1 MGVGIFSDC
10 IFFLKVNSLSLKEKK
25 KLKNSITLNGGEVSF
40 VLNNKCTHAVVS
52 NPDILNSSQQK
63 KIEKYLISLV
73 DPDFIWKSVQEE
85 RPDILVDRLDDN
97 KTLEITGDGNQDC
110 KKNQFQERRQKLST
124 KETLH
129 SNLEEDMEFE
139 DNEND
144 NIPEDTEV
152 AKYCCFKKDK
162 EYAIVELL
170 CLSKQGPFPFRI
182 STVCGSSNTSQ
193 KELTFHL
200 VDTAEKACEKYEHRI
215 NDMKNKGFTQINKI
229 PLQAENLAS
238 KALQK
243 VLLGEA
249 INIAELSPEVAGLVE
264 SMWVDAVGHLDAI
277 LSCPVE
283 NISLNDLSK
292 AEGILR
298 QVRNALVKKDREE
311 DISRMMQEFY
321 RCLPHKEKRPNN
333 INMKFLTVKQ
343 DLCQVIRDM
352 INVCETSL
360 SQNTPSSTAKY
371 QALRCRIEYVDP
383 NSEEF
388 HQVKKDILDHN
399 HSNREFN
406 ILRVLRVGRMSEAN
420 NFKSDVGNV
429 RPLLHASSPCNFV
442 GILSRGLMM
451 PKIIVEEFGGERTDI
466 GNLGSGIYFSDSIS
480 TSIKYSQP
488 SDTTGSRLLVICDVA
503 LGKCKDVFH
512 RNYTITEAPNG
523 FDSVHGVQQK
533 EGVKSDFTD
542 DEYVVYDVSQV
553 RMRYVVQFSTD
564 GDYVDLQKESLYIS
578 IDQAPDH
585 CKSLPEASE
594 DASLEELPEQQVM
607 KGGLKGSDGQQIPL
621 ESIHVKARLMDL
633 AAQVVIFQTYKNNS
647 TFPIEA
653 KYVFPLD
660 STAAVCGFEAFI
672 NGKHIIGEVKEK
684 QKAHQEYRT
693 AISEGHGA
701 YLMDQDAPDIFT
713 VSVGNL
719 PSKATVVIKI
729 TYVMELSHKYDCIE
743 FSIPGNVAEWQQDK
757 ALKENTQDTVAKV
770 GIGSDMTPGGSFCL
784 DMSIEMPRKID
795 SISSYTHEIKIK
807 RTECKAVVQTKEAS
821 SFNDQGFIMVISLE
835 NFYIPRMWVEK
846 HPDQDSEACM
856 LIFQPDIPYNYDD
869 VFLTIC
875 LDCSN
880 SMESCFQSAKQVAL
894 LALRSLSY
902 RYVNVV
908 LFGSSSKEFYV
919 FPKLNL
925 GEDMETFIKKAKPT
939 MGSTEF
945 WKVLQCLSLLK
956 PKMGPQKIFLISDG
970 HVQNEHL
977 VFQILSK
984 HKKDIQLFTAGVGTT
999 ANKHMLRCFA
1009 QYGSGT
1015 FEYFADKSKS
1025 RWKDQ
1030 MEKQSNR
1037 LNSSACTAVSVKWR
1051 QFNENPSELLQAPA
1065 NIQAIF
1071 STDSLF
1077 VYGFVPYCT
1086 QATLKALVDNEELE
1100 NMVSTTELQ
1109 KTTGTM
1115 LHTLTARALV
1125 KDYEDGILFEKENEN
1140 EMKKQ
1145 EMKSS
1150 IIQLSIEYSIV
1161 TQFTSFVAVEKR
1173 SAEEDIDI
1181 EPNVLEII
1189 SAENVDILPYM
1200 DWSSTADK
1208 EEDVVSDDLSEAL
1221 STPLAYEEACC
1232 DDVAEI
1238 MHGGEVSEALS
1249 TTVTTGQSQIS
1260 VPDESV
1266 YSANFLRRDTH
1277 KRRVK
1282 LLCKELRKPVRSEE
1296 EEEQEGFFNEESASA
1311 SFEGLELFVEKS
1323 PEVRTK
1329 TWKGTSYSLALEK
1342 QHSFQ
1347 FGKPGVFSDQGFLGQ
1362 GFLGQGFSMPQGPPG
1377 TSGVGLGQLGSS
1389 PSVDSLSFKK
1399 VGSHSESY
1407 KPTAD
1412 VSAPSMAPCYMP
1424 MSPQAAAAFGGDS
1437 SYSALD
1443 TSRILSAPRTPQGF
1457 SDKRPTFSALNLSTR
1472 NLMTG
1477 SVVSPS
1483 VPPQMPIAAPRK
1495 PMFGFGVSD
1504 KSSAMD
1510 IEQQPESALSFPE
1523 LLQTRAQIA
1532 ARVSSLPFGSAAPIP
1547 SLPSYQSGFL
1557 PPPRPM
1563 TGQRSSSLF
1572 GSITALAD
1580 IPRLPGSQIGV
1591 PPPPPPMVRGS
1602 SRRFG
1607 SAAQI
1612 QRLPSFQIGVPPLP
1626 PPPAG
1631 GSSSLFDAPYLKS
1644 KFIGS
1649 LPVVPPPPPPE
1660 AGGSSSLF
1668 DAPYLKSKFIG
1679 SLPVVPPPPPPEA
1692 GGSSS
1697 LFDAPYLKS
1706 KKPSFQHLFSPSSP
1720 PPVQSSHGYK
1730 LASIEIRTIDDLA
1743 EIPAALPPMISETK
1757 PEEFLSARF
1766 LKKTRIQAARPSW
1779 SSLSSLQSQEGFWLL
1794 NQELGTLLKIN
1805 VTYFTT
1811 DFLVKKGI
1819 TSLGARGIDS
1829 VQKLIATLL
1838 VLQIIRAHN
1847 ILHKI
1852 KFKTLMKLDP
1862 SIPTSSLYP
1871 GIEKAIEWVVKSDR
1885 QYPGICMRLG
1895 LGKDWDQATRQL
1907 LGLDPIST
1915 TSDLYSVSEFLFL
1928 P

>member
-73 DPDFIWKSVQEE
+73 NPDFIWKSVQEE
-85 RPDILVDRLDDN
+85 RLGVLEERLDDN
-97 KTLEITGDGNQDC
+97 KTLEIIADGNQDC
-110 KKNQFQERRQKLST
+110 KKNQFQERRQKLNT

-139 DNEND
+139 DSEND
-144 NIPEDTEV
+144 SIPEDTEV

-170 CLSKQGPFPFRI
+170 CFSKHGPFPFRI
-182 STVCGSSNTSQ
+182 STVCGFPNTSQ

-229 PLQAENLAS
+229 PLHAENLAS

-249 INIAELSPEVAGLVE
+249 INITELSPEVAGLVE

-277 LSCPVE
+277 LLCPVE

-292 AEGILR
+292 AEGILC

-311 DISRMMQEFY
+311 DISQMMQEFY
-321 RCLPHKEKRPNN
+321 RCIPHKEKRQNN

-360 SQNTPSSTAKY
+360 SRNTPSSTAKY
-371 QALRCRIEYVDP
+371 QALRCRIEHVDP

-388 HQVKKDILDHN
+388 HQVKQDILDHN

-406 ILRVLRVGRMSEAN
+406 ILRVFRVGRMSEAN
-420 NFKSDVGNV
+420 NFKSDIGNV

-442 GILSRGLMM
+442 GIFSRGLMM

-480 TSIKYSQP
+480 TSVKYSQP

-503 LGKCKDVFH
+503 LGKCTDVFH

-542 DEYVVYDVSQV
+542 DEYVVYDVNQV
-553 RMRYVVQFSTD
+553 QMRYVVQFSTD

-594 DASLEELPEQQVM
+594 DVSVDDLPEQQVT

-701 YLMDQDAPDIFT
+701 YLMDQDAPDVFT

-729 TYVMELSHKYDCIE
+729 TYVMELSYKYECIE
-743 FSIPGNVAEWQQDK
+743 FLIPGNVAEWQQDK
-757 ALKENTQDTVAKV
+757 ALKENTQDTVTKV
-770 GIGSDMTPGGSFCL
+770 GIGSDKTPGGSFCL

-795 SISSYTHEIKIK
+795 NISSYTHEIKIK

-835 NFYIPRMWVEK
+835 NSYIPRMWVEK

-856 LIFQPDIPYNYDD
+856 LIFQPDIPYNSDD

-880 SMESCFQSAKQVAL
+880 SMASCFQSAKQVAL
-894 LALRSLSY
+894 LALRSLSC

-945 WKVLQCLSLLK
+945 WKVLQCLCLLK
-956 PKMGPQKIFLISDG
+956 PKKGLQKVFLISDG

-984 HKKDIQLFTAGVGTT
+984 HKKDIQLFTGGVGTT

-1025 RWKDQ
+1025 RWQDQ

-1071 STDSLF
+1071 SNDSLF

-1125 KDYEDGILFEKENEN
+1125 KDYEDGILQEKENEN

-1189 SAENVDILPYM
+1189 SAEDVDILPYM
-1200 DWSSTADK
+1200 DWSSTAYK
-1208 EEDVVSDDLSEAL
+1208 EEDAVSLGSRSLGSCRDDDGDDDDDEDMGFAL
-1221 STPLAYEEACC
+1221 F
-1232 DDVAEI
+1232 DD
-1238 MHGGEVSEALS
+1238 VSEALS
-1249 TTVTTGQSQIS
+1249 TTLKPGQSQVS

-1266 YSANFLRRDTH
+1266 YSANVASPDNLELVKH
-1277 KRRVK
+1277 KKKRRMKRVLAGISDGDLCWMK
-1282 LLCKELRKPVRSEE
+1282 DEGLHLETSLQMLLELRSPQRAPIGALFEE
-1296 EEEQEGFFNEESASA
+1296 EPISENGLAQKTSAKSTSQTLPESTSA
-1311 SFEGLELFVEKS
+1311 PFEGHGLFIQKPPGVKAAPPIGSIYAQAPDE
-1323 PEVRTK
+1323 
-1329 TWKGTSYSLALEK
+1329 
-1342 QHSFQ
+1342 QHSFP
-1347 FGKPGVFSDQGFLGQ
+1347 FGIAGLFSGQSILGSPGMS
-1362 GFLGQGFSMPQGPPG
+1362 GP
-1377 TSGVGLGQLGSS
+1377 GLGHLQSS
-1389 PSVDSLSFKK
+1389 PSADSLSFKK
-1399 VGSHSESY
+1399 IGTRAESY
-1407 KPTAD
+1407 KTATD
-1412 VSAPSMAPCYMP
+1412 FSARSWAPSYMP
-1424 MSPQAAAAFGGDS
+1424 ISPQAAVGFGGVS
-1437 SYSALD
+1437 RYSALD
-1443 TSRILSAPRTPQGF
+1443 SLPTSSAPPIPQGF
-1457 SDKRPTFSALNLSTR
+1457 SI
-1472 NLMTG
+1472 
-1477 SVVSPS
+1477 
-1483 VPPQMPIAAPRK
+1483 PIAAPRK
-1495 PMFGFGVSD
+1495 QMFGFGVSD
-1504 KSSAMD
+1504 KSSSMD
-1510 IEQQPESALSFPE
+1510 IVQQKEIAQSFPE
-1523 LLQTRAQIA
+1523 LHQTPKGLHAPLHMCQKRKTARQAATLHQRPVDLETEDPQI
-1532 ARVSSLPFGSAAPIP
+1532 L
-1547 SLPSYQSGFL
+1547 
-1557 PPPRPM
+1557 
-1563 TGQRSSSLF
+1563 TEQRSSSLF
-1572 GSITALAD
+1572 GSTAAHAE
-1580 IPRLPGSQIGV
+1580 IPRLPGFQVGILPPALPMARGRSTLFDKSYLMVDLPSYLHRV
-1591 PPPPPPMVRGS
+1591 PPPPPPVVG
-1602 SRRFG
+1602 G
-1607 SAAQI
+1607 I
-1612 QRLPSFQIGVPPLP
+1612 PTPILPSFQSFP
-1626 PPPAG
+1626 PPPPPMAG
-1631 GSSSLFDAPYLKS
+1631 GSSSLFGSAAPIPRFTS
-1644 KFIGS
+1644 SQSGF
-1649 LPVVPPPPPPE
+1649 PPPPPPMRS
-1660 AGGSSSLF
+1660 ALGYKQAS
-1668 DAPYLKSKFIG
+1668 I
-1679 SLPVVPPPPPPEA
+1679 VVRTIEDHDEFPPPLPTMIR
-1692 GGSSS
+1692 
-1697 LFDAPYLKS
+1697 KS
-1706 KKPSFQHLFSPSSP
+1706 RRFA
-1720 PPVQSSHGYK
+1720 QSNQ
-1730 LASIEIRTIDDLA
+1730 
-1743 EIPAALPPMISETK
+1743 MQISETERED
-1757 PEEFLSARF
+1757 PFFARF
-1766 LKKTRIQAARPSW
+1766 LKKTRIEAARPSW
-1779 SSLSSLQSQEGFWLL
+1779 LSLSSLQSQEGFWLL

-1805 VTYFTT
+1805 VSYFTT

-1829 VQKLIATLL
+1829 IQKLIATLL
-1838 VLQIIRAHN
+1838 VLQIIRAQN
-1847 ILHKI
+1847 ILRKI

-1907 LGLDPIST
+1907 LGLDPVST

>member
-1208 EEDVVSDDLSEAL
+1208 EEDVVS
-1221 STPLAYEEACC
+1221 
-1232 DDVAEI
+1232 
-1238 MHGGEVSEALS
+1238 
-1249 TTVTTGQSQIS
+1249 
-1260 VPDESV
+1260 
-1266 YSANFLRRDTH
+1266 
-1277 KRRVK
+1277 
-1282 LLCKELRKPVRSEE
+1282 
-1296 EEEQEGFFNEESASA
+1296 
-1311 SFEGLELFVEKS
+1311 
-1323 PEVRTK
+1323 
-1329 TWKGTSYSLALEK
+1329 
-1342 QHSFQ
+1342 
-1347 FGKPGVFSDQGFLGQ
+1347 
-1362 GFLGQGFSMPQGPPG
+1362 MPQGPPG

-1766 LKKTRIQAARPSW
+1766 LKKTERKSRKCLELNVSQRIQAARPSW

>member
-73 DPDFIWKSVQEE
+73 NPDFIWKSVQEE
-85 RPDILVDRLDDN
+85 RLGVLEERLDDN
-97 KTLEITGDGNQDC
+97 KTLEIIGDGKQDC
-110 KKNQFQERRQKLST
+110 KKNQFQERRQKLNT
-124 KETLH
+124 KDTLH
-129 SNLEEDMEFE
+129 SDLEEDMEIE
-139 DNEND
+139 DSEND
-144 NIPEDTEV
+144 SIPDDTEV

-170 CLSKQGPFPFRI
+170 CFSKQDPFPFRI
-182 STVCGSSNTSQ
+182 STVCGFPNTSQ

-200 VDTAEKACEKYEHRI
+200 VDTTKKACEKYEHYI
-215 NDMKNKGFTQINKI
+215 NDMKNKGFTQIDEI
-229 PLQAENLAS
+229 PSHAENLAS

-249 INIAELSPEVAGLVE
+249 INITELSPEVAGLVE

-277 LSCPVE
+277 LLCPVE

-292 AEGILR
+292 AEGILC

-311 DISRMMQEFY
+311 DISQMMQEFY
-321 RCLPHKEKRPNN
+321 RCIPHKEKRQNN

-360 SQNTPSSTAKY
+360 SRNTPSSTAKY
-371 QALRCRIEYVDP
+371 QALRCRIEHVDP

-388 HQVKKDILDHN
+388 HQVKQDILDHN

-406 ILRVLRVGRMSEAN
+406 ILRVFRVGRMSEAN
-420 NFKSDVGNV
+420 NFKSDIGNV

-442 GILSRGLMM
+442 GIFSRGLMM

-480 TSIKYSQP
+480 TSVKYSQP

-503 LGKCKDVFH
+503 LGKCTDVFH

-542 DEYVVYDVSQV
+542 DEYVVYDVNQV
-553 RMRYVVQFSTD
+553 QMRYVVQFSTD

-578 IDQAPDH
+578 IDQALDH

-594 DASLEELPEQQVM
+594 DVSVDDLPEQQVT

-701 YLMDQDAPDIFT
+701 YLMDQDAPDVFT

-729 TYVMELSHKYDCIE
+729 TYVMELSYKYDSIE

-757 ALKENTQDTVAKV
+757 ALKENTQDTVTKV
-770 GIGSDMTPGGSFCL
+770 GIGSDKTPGGSFCL

-795 SISSYTHEIKIK
+795 NISSYTHEIKIK

-821 SFNDQGFIMVISLE
+821 SFDDQGFIMVISLE
-835 NFYIPRMWVEK
+835 NSYIPRMWVER

-856 LIFQPDIPYNYDD
+856 LIFQPDIPYNCDD

-880 SMESCFQSAKQVAL
+880 SMASCFQSAKQVAL
-894 LALRSLSY
+894 LALRSLSC

-908 LFGSSSKEFYV
+908 LFGSSSKEFYM

-939 MGSTEF
+939 MGGTEF
-945 WKVLQCLSLLK
+945 WKVLQCLCLLK
-956 PKMGPQKIFLISDG
+956 PKKGLQKVFLISDG

-984 HKKDIQLFTAGVGTT
+984 HKNDIQLFTGGVGTT

-1071 STDSLF
+1071 SNDSLF

-1125 KDYEDGILFEKENEN
+1125 KDYEDGILLEKENEN

-1189 SAENVDILPYM
+1189 SAEDVDILPYM
-1200 DWSSTADK
+1200 DWSSTAYK
-1208 EEDVVSDDLSEAL
+1208 EEDVVSLDSRSLDSCQDDEENDMGFGLFLGSRSFGSCQDEEEENDMGFGLFDGVSEAL
-1221 STPLAYEEACC
+1221 AIPIAYEEA
-1232 DDVAEI
+1232 E
-1238 MHGGEVSEALS
+1238 MSEGEKVYEALPM
-1249 TTVTTGQSQIS
+1249 TLKPEQSQVS
-1260 VPDESV
+1260 VPDESE
-1266 YSANFLRRDTH
+1266 YSANVASPDILKLVTRRK
-1277 KRRVK
+1277 KRRTKMRAEVSSPQRAPK
-1282 LLCKELRKPVRSEE
+1282 GALFEE
-1296 EEEQEGFFNEESASA
+1296 ASIADNGLAQKTSA
-1311 SFEGLELFVEKS
+1311 KS
-1323 PEVRTK
+1323 
-1329 TWKGTSYSLALEK
+1329 TSQTS
-1342 QHSFQ
+1342 
-1347 FGKPGVFSDQGFLGQ
+1347 PGSPGMSKSRLGRLQ
-1362 GFLGQGFSMPQGPPG
+1362 
-1377 TSGVGLGQLGSS
+1377 SS
-1389 PSVDSLSFKK
+1389 PSADSLSFKK
-1399 VGSHSESY
+1399 IGTHAESY
-1407 KPTAD
+1407 KTATD
-1412 VSAPSMAPCYMP
+1412 FSARIWAPSYMP
-1424 MSPQAAAAFGGDS
+1424 VSPQAAAGFGGVS
-1437 SYSALD
+1437 SSPALD
-1443 TSRILSAPRTPQGF
+1443 SLPTLSAPRNLQGF
-1457 SDKRPTFSALNLSTR
+1457 SI
-1472 NLMTG
+1472 
-1477 SVVSPS
+1477 
-1483 VPPQMPIAAPRK
+1483 PIAAPRK
-1495 PMFGFGVSD
+1495 HMFGFGVSD
-1504 KSSAMD
+1504 KSSSMD
-1510 IEQQPESALSFPE
+1510 IVQQKESAQSFLEDLHAPLHMTEQRSSSLFGSTAAHADIPRLPGFQIGILPPAPPMVGGIPTPILPSFPPPPPPM
-1523 LLQTRAQIA
+1523 AGGS
-1532 ARVSSLPFGSAAPIP
+1532 SSLFGSAAPIP
-1547 SLPSYQSGFL
+1547 SFTSSQSGF
-1557 PPPRPM
+1557 
-1563 TGQRSSSLF
+1563 
-1572 GSITALAD
+1572 
-1580 IPRLPGSQIGV
+1580 
-1591 PPPPPPMVRGS
+1591 PPPPPPM
-1602 SRRFG
+1602 
-1607 SAAQI
+1607 
-1612 QRLPSFQIGVPPLP
+1612 
-1626 PPPAG
+1626 AG
-1631 GSSSLFDAPYLKS
+1631 GSSSLF
-1644 KFIGS
+1644 GS
-1649 LPVVPPPPPPE
+1649 AASIPSFTCSRSSLPPPPPPMRS
-1660 AGGSSSLF
+1660 AL
-1668 DAPYLKSKFIG
+1668 
-1679 SLPVVPPPPPPEA
+1679 
-1692 GGSSS
+1692 
-1697 LFDAPYLKS
+1697 
-1706 KKPSFQHLFSPSSP
+1706 
-1720 PPVQSSHGYK
+1720 GYK
-1730 LASIEIRTIDDLA
+1730 QASIVFRTIDDHDDF
-1743 EIPAALPPMISETK
+1743 PPPLPTMIRKSRRFAQSNQMQISETESED
-1757 PEEFLSARF
+1757 PFSARF
-1766 LKKTRIQAARPSW
+1766 LKKTRIEAARPSW
-1779 SSLSSLQSQEGFWLL
+1779 LSLSSLQSQEGFWLL

-1805 VTYFTT
+1805 VSYFTT

-1829 VQKLIATLL
+1829 IQKLIATLL
-1838 VLQIIRAHN
+1838 VLQIIHAQN
-1847 ILHKI
+1847 ILRKI